1 MTSLESVADG
11 EYTAVVD
18 SIEDRL
24 VTVFIEHE
32 SEEVGNTVIAAER
45 LPSEGQHA
53 DAVFTVAVSDGEIDT
68 MAYLPDE
75 TKSRAADA
83 QRRFDR
89 LSERPSSDRRETE

>member
-18 SIEDRL
+18 SIEDGL
-24 VTVFIEHE
+24 ATVFVEQDG
-32 SEEVGNTVIAAER
+32 EEVGNTVIAAER
-45 LPSEGQHA
+45 LPSEGHHA
-53 DAVFTVAVSDGEIDT
+53 DAVFTVAVSGGEIET

-89 LSERPSSDRRETE
+89 LSERPSSDRHETD